1 MSTALTPALRDQH
14 EQDEA
19 VIAKGIATF
28 REVGEALQRIRDCRT
43 YLQTHES
50 FEDYLRERWDM
61 KRAHAFRLIDAA
73 ETVKTLSPIG
83 DRAITNEA
91 TARAVAKIEPSVR
104 VEVVEKAVAHA
115 KSEGPAKHRHGT
127 ARRGNASAPRTGR
140 FFMGTASHGKSMLGS
155 ARLGLA
161 PSLFRCAQHRDNF
174 HGVACHGAAMRALAR
189 HGKSGPG
196 NTSDPRHG
204 SPIS

>member
-19 VIAKGIATF
+19 VISKGIATF

-115 KSEGPAKHRHGT
+115 KAEGRDRIT
-127 ARRGNASAPRTGR
+127 ARDVERMKGVPAAPEIISSRP
-140 FFMGTASHGKSMLGS
+140 S
-155 ARLGLA
+155 LGLMY
-161 PSLFRCAQHRDNF
+161 AQSAIRQLQKIEPRDKEK
-174 HGVACHGAAMRALAR
+174 AAAFELVRKYLNEN
-189 HGKSGPG
+189 GG
-196 NTSDPRHG
+196 
-204 SPIS
+204 